1 MPDYGKDYSLP
12 GYSHTP
18 LTDAVKAS
26 DSKSEPPA
34 NSKSEPPATSSSGK
48 GGGKKKAK
56 KNNPKKG
63 KGGY

>member
-1 MPDYGKDYSLP
+1 MPDYGRDYSLP
-12 GYSHTP
+12 GYSHKP

-26 DSKSEPPA
+26 DSKST
-34 NSKSEPPATSSSGK
+34 PPATSSSGK

-56 KNNPKKG
+56 KSNPKKG

>member
-1 MPDYGKDYSLP
+1 MPDYGRDYNLP

-34 NSKSEPPATSSSGK
+34 TSSSGK

-56 KNNPKKG
+56 KNSPKKG

>member
-34 NSKSEPPATSSSGK
+34 TSSSGK

>member
-34 NSKSEPPATSSSGK
+34 TSSSGK

-56 KNNPKKG
+56 KNSPKKG

>member
-1 MPDYGKDYSLP
+1 MPDYGRDYNLP

-34 NSKSEPPATSSSGK
+34 TSSSGK

-56 KNNPKKG
+56 KSNPKKG
-63 KGGY
+63 KGY

>member
-1 MPDYGKDYSLP
+1 MPDYGRNYDLP

-34 NSKSEPPATSSSGK
+34 TSSSGK

-56 KNNPKKG
+56 KSNPKKG
-63 KGGY
+63 KGY

>member
-1 MPDYGKDYSLP
+1 MPDYGRAYNLP
-12 GYSHTP
+12 GYSHKP
-18 LTDAVKAS
+18 LTDAAKAS
-26 DSKSEPPA
+26 DSKSEPP
-34 NSKSEPPATSSSGK
+34 STSSSGK

>member
-1 MPDYGKDYSLP
+1 MPDYGRDYNLP

-18 LTDAVKAS
+18 LTDAAKAS
-26 DSKSEPPA
+26 D
-34 NSKSEPPATSSSGK
+34 SKSEPPATSSSGK

>member
-1 MPDYGKDYSLP
+1 MPDYGRDYNLP
-12 GYSHTP
+12 GYSHNP
-18 LTDAVKAS
+18 LTDAAKAS
-26 DSKSEPPA
+26 D
-34 NSKSEPPATSSSGK
+34 SKSEPPATSSSGK